1 MKCPPV
7 FASEQ
12 ERIEALAAYGL
23 APGQSLTALESVV
36 QLAARAFGM
45 PVAAVNM
52 IGSDQ
57 VFFAASSGIEE
68 DGEGVDLRREVSFCA
83 HAIAHDGVMVVP
95 DAALDERFHDN
106 PLVTGAARLRFYAGV
121 PLLSPQGHAL
131 GALCVIDQ
139 QPRHDFSEQD
149 RQRLRELAGMAS
161 DRLELRRIEVSLERD
176 AGRFDAFAR
185 NSPTAVA
192 WFGEDGRVMAWNQ
205 AAAALFGYA
214 SSEGVGRH
222 VADFVVERDRPVLE
236 ALMARARENRS
247 VDGLVMPDGL
257 SGLRKD
263 GSEFELGFS
272 LFCWNDHGRT
282 AFNVHLQD
290 MTLRLRRRA
299 ELHRQACTDELTG
312 LANRTGFSRGL
323 EQALLGDPQAAV
335 VLIDL
340 DGFKDVNDT
349 LGHESGDQVLCETA
363 RRLERVAG
371 TEGLVARIGGDEF
384 AVMLPELVDE
394 EVVLAL
400 ARQFAAEVAA
410 PMLVDGHEV
419 RVTCSSGVAIA
430 PLHAIEAVGLVGNAD
445 LALYRAKK
453 LGRGQVFVFVQAL
466 RMEAAARRL
475 YGVELHRAA
484 GDGEFV
490 LFYQP
495 QVRLSDAT
503 LVGAEALIR
512 WQHPQR
518 GLLSPAAFLPALEG
532 GPLAAVVGNWVLDQ
546 ACAQAAYWRRLGA
559 GDLRIGINLFGAQFR
574 VGDLVVEV
582 TNALERHG
590 LPASM
595 LELEITENIV
605 LEQDERVLDTL
616 LRLRALGVGIAFD
629 DFGTGY
635 ASLSLLKEYPLSRL
649 KIDRSFVRGLID
661 SSRDASVVRAIIDI
675 ARSFDLET
683 IAEGVEEAAQCA
695 RLRSY
700 GCSEGQGYLF
710 SRPVPAAEFASLY
723 GIGGSKAI
731 RVG

>member
-1 MKCPPV
+1 MKCPPAMV
-7 FASEQ
+7 SEQ
-12 ERIEALAAYGL
+12 ERLEALAAYGL
-23 APGQSLTALESVV
+23 DPGRSLPALEPVV

-52 IGSDQ
+52 IGSEQ
-57 VFFAASSGIEE
+57 VFFAASSGM
-68 DGEGVDLRREVSFCA
+68 DPDDEGVDMSREVSFCA

-95 DAALDERFHDN
+95 DASLDERFHDN
-106 PLVTGAARLRFYAGV
+106 PLVTGPARLRFYAGV
-121 PLLSPQGHAL
+121 PLLSPEGHAL

-149 RQRLRELAGMAS
+149 RLRLRELASMAS
-161 DRLELRRIEVSLERD
+161 DRLELRRIEISVERD
-176 AGRFDAFAR
+176 VGRFDAFAR

-192 WFGEDGRVMAWNQ
+192 WFGEDGRVMAWNE
-205 AAAALFGYA
+205 AAAALFGYTQR
-214 SSEGVGRH
+214 EGMGRH
-222 VADFVVERDRPVLE
+222 VADFVVERDRP
-236 ALMARARENRS
+236 ALDILMSRARHNRS

-263 GSEFELGFS
+263 GSEFELGLS
-272 LFCWNDHGRT
+272 LFCWSEHGRV

-290 MTLRLRRRA
+290 MTTRLRRRA
-299 ELHRQACTDELTG
+299 ELHRQACSDDLTG
-312 LANRTGFSRGL
+312 LVNRAGFNRGL
-323 EQALLGDPQAAV
+323 EQALLDNPQAAV

-349 LGHESGDQVLCETA
+349 LGHGIGDQVLCEA
-363 RRLERVAG
+363 AQRLERSVG
-371 TEGLVARIGGDEF
+371 EDGLVARIGGDEF
-384 AVMLPELVDE
+384 AVMVPGVADE
-394 EVVLAL
+394 AVILAL
-400 ARQFAAEVAA
+400 ARRLAADVGA
-410 PMLVDGHEV
+410 PMLVDGQEV
-419 RVTCSSGVAIA
+419 RVTCSCGVALSPA
-430 PLHAIEAVGLVGNAD
+430 HAVEAVGLMGNAD

-453 LGRGQVFVFVQAL
+453 LGRGQAFVFVQAL
-466 RMEAAARRL
+466 RMEAVARRL

-495 QVRLSDAT
+495 QVRLSDGA
-503 LVGAEALIR
+503 LMGAEALIR

-518 GLLSPAAFLPALEG
+518 GLLSPAAFLPALES

-546 ACAQAAYWRRLGA
+546 ACAQAAYWRRLDA

-582 TNALERHG
+582 ANALERHG

-616 LRLRALGVGIAFD
+616 ARLRALGVGIAFD

-675 ARSFDLET
+675 ARTFGLDT
-683 IAEGVEEAAQCA
+683 IAEGVEEHEQCV
-695 RLRSY
+695 RLRGY

-710 SRPVPAAEFASLY
+710 SRPIPAEEFASLY
-723 GIGGSKAI
+723 GIGVPRTARTG
-731 RVG
+731 